1 MPPST
6 TVASLKDE
14 VLSALVSDVNQ
25 EVDEIPSITSQMDFE
40 ISKSTKGKGRNPN
53 PNPILPPN
61 PDTPVATAPE
71 YEVLDVSKEVR
82 ECGLSNW
89 ENLFLQFR
97 DASGEWP
104 FNHPSRVLCLSWP

>member
-104 FNHPSRVLCLSWP
+104 LNHPSRVLCLSWP